1 WAAVERRAAGNTGAG
16 GHLVADYESLG
27 AALGAV
33 AQVLERDVDGRYAA
47 AFGYSDGDEDAAR
60 RVRTAVESRLP

>member
-1 WAAVERRAAGNTGAG
+1 MALQVSAGVRARRGGAEAEWAAVERRAAGNTGAG

-47 AFGYSDGDEDAAR
+47 
-60 RVRTAVESRLP
+60 